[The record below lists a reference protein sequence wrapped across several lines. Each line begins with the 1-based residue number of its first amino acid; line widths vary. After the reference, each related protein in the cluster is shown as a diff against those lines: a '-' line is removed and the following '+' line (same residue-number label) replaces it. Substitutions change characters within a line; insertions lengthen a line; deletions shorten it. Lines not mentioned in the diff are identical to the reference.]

1 MLFLN
6 TEWSR
11 NLFYFGYLPAF
22 LLLTGWRRARLAAR
36 TPIARLA
43 ALYMGYTVLSIAW
56 TDGLDL
62 ARAADSARL
71 FVLAGFFYVS
81 ATALLAARPGLEP
94 EFWRWF
100 AASAIVALAI
110 SITLAWEALIAGH
123 RFSAIGRGEN
133 EIRAAILFGVAL
145 LATLFAILPETER
158 RWPKALWAAGAGAL
172 LAGVLLTGSRG
183 PVLAL
188 VLGVAAALFVGRR
201 RYALTAAAV
210 LTAIAI
216 LLFAFDIIDIH
227 SWIDRGASWR
237 IVIWH
242 SAVDYFTQRPIL
254 GHGFG
259 HDLPFGAAGV
269 HEWSSPHNV
278 LLGQLVAGGIVGLAL
293 FLALLGAMALEVWRG
308 RHEPRGA
315 FFLGLLVFAGA
326 AGLTNFHMVIINLDV
341 EWLMFWAPAAMLT
354 ARQARRIG
362 G

>member
-22 LLLTGWRRARLAAR
+22 LMLTDWRRARLAAQ

-43 ALYMGYTVLSIAW
+43 ALYMGYTALSIAW

-62 ARAADSARL
+62 AQAADSIRL

-81 ATALLAARPGLEP
+81 ATILLTERPGLEP
-94 EFWRWF
+94 GFWGWF
-100 AASAIVALAI
+100 AVSAIVALAI
-110 SITLAWEALIAGH
+110 SIVLAWEIVIAGG

-133 EIRAAILFGVAL
+133 EIRAAILFGIAL
-145 LATLFAILPETER
+145 LAVLFAILPETEG
-158 RWPKALWAAGAGAL
+158 RWRKALWTMGAGAL
-172 LAGVLLTGSRG
+172 LAGSLLTGSRG

-188 VLGVAAALFVGRR
+188 VPGVAAALFVGRR
-201 RYALTAAAV
+201 RFAFAVAAILVAV
-210 LTAIAI
+210 AV

-237 IVIWH
+237 IVIWE
-242 SAVDYFTQRPIL
+242 SALDYFTQRPVL
-254 GHGFG
+254 GHGFH

-278 LLGQLVAGGIVGLAL
+278 LLGQLIAGGIVGLAL
-293 FLALLGAMALEVWRG
+293 FLALLGAMALEIWRG

-341 EWLMFWAPAAMLT
+341 EWLMFWVPAAMLT

-362 G
+362 A